1 MKEKYKAI
9 VDINGNEE
17 ELYTYAIDED
27 TARRNITYR
36 LNEKGEYMFRF
47 KKLEKENEEIVEE
60 KESFEQEILKSCKGY
75 YVSNMGKV
83 YRIEKDGL
91 YELKQ
96 KQNGGKSSVT
106 LINDGKNTTYN
117 VDSLVWR
124 AFVGGDDGRIR
135 LNHKDGNMLN
145 NKLSNLERVEKKE
158 DKVIKISQSELEN
171 NYFKK
176 EDFEKLMNK
185 YLKEKGLI

>member
-47 KKLEKENEEIVEE
+47 IKIGKENEEIVEE
-60 KESFEQEILKSCKGY
+60 KEQEILKEYKGY
-75 YVSNMGKV
+75 YISNQGKV
-83 YRIEKDGL
+83 FSIKNDGL
-91 YELKQ
+91 YEIKQ
-96 KQNGGKSSVT
+96 SKNGDKLSVS
-106 LINDGKNTTYN
+106 LSKDGNTTYN

-124 AFVGGDDGRIR
+124 AFVGGDDERIR
-135 LNHKDGNMLN
+135 LNHKDGNLLN
-145 NKLSNLERVEKKE
+145 NKLSNLEKANKKE
-158 DKVIKISQSELEN
+158 DKIIKISKSELEN

-176 EDFEKLMNK
+176 EDFEKLMNE
-185 YLKEKGLI
+185 YLKRKGLI

>member
-47 KKLEKENEEIVEE
+47 IKLEKENEEIIEE
-60 KESFEQEILKSCKGY
+60 KESFEQEILKECKGY
-75 YVSNMGKV
+75 YISNLGKV
-83 YRIEKDGL
+83 FSIKSDGL
-91 YELKQ
+91 YEI
-96 KQNGGKSSVT
+96 KQNKNGDKLSVS
-106 LINDGKNTTYN
+106 LSKDGNTTYN

-124 AFVGGDDGRIR
+124 AFVGGDDERIR
-135 LNHKDGNMLN
+135 LNHKDGNLQN
-145 NKLSNLERVEKKE
+145 NKLSNLEKAKKKE
-158 DKVIKISQSELEN
+158 DKIIKISKSELEN

-176 EDFEKLMNK
+176 EDFEKLMNE

>member
-9 VDINGNEE
+9 VEINGNEE

-36 LNEKGEYMFRF
+36 LNEKGDYMFRF
-47 KKLEKENEEIVEE
+47 KRIERESEEVIEE
-60 KESFEQEILKSCKGY
+60 KEQEILKEYKGY
-75 YVSNMGKV
+75 YISNQGKV
-83 YRIEKDGL
+83 FSIKNDGL
-91 YELKQ
+91 YEIKQ
-96 KQNGGKSSVT
+96 GKNGDKLSVS
-106 LINDGKNTTYN
+106 LSKDGNTTYN

-124 AFVGGDDGRIR
+124 AFVGGDDERIR

-158 DKVIKISQSELEN
+158 EKIIKISQSELEN